1 MSSIDDAIIGSPFT
15 GIAGQVSVIFGNSS
29 FTASLLK
36 TSNLNCSNG
45 FVINSVASEDY
56 LGSSIAP
63 AGDVNKDGI
72 DDIIVG
78 ASNADGTGEA
88 YVIYGAASFPA
99 LLEIRF

>member
-1 MSSIDDAIIGSPFT
+1 M
-15 GIAGQVSVIFGNSS
+15 
-29 FTASLLK
+29 
-36 TSNLNCSNG
+36 
-45 FVINSVASEDY
+45 
-56 LGSSIAP
+56 AP